1 MATNHPMGRAVDA
14 IENESDRNLATEVPT
29 SGTTKESNGLQTSNP
44 VNRETQIPKK
54 MFQQA
59 LKSAALFALVMP
71 YPQLAHANPTIID
84 GPATGTQTINGND
97 SLIITPTGSITAIIN
112 AIRANNS
119 LNTIINSGA
128 ITTTGNNGNTIDAPD
143 GSNRFI
149 NSGSISTTGD
159 YAHGIIADSGGNFI
173 NNSGSIS
180 TTGAGSHSINA
191 FSVGNTIINSG
202 SINSTGAS
210 YANGISA
217 ATNYNTITNLG
228 SVNTTAYGGYGIS
241 AGSFSAITNSGLI
254 SSSGDYGEGIDAANS
269 NTITNSGSIN
279 MSGALAIG
287 IRVYDSN
294 TINNSGSISTTGH
307 GIYAYGNANTLTN
320 TGSIIGTAALGGIY
334 VQGDSNTI
342 INPTSGSI
350 HSAGIGI
357 EIYGLSNVITNDGLI
372 SSAANGINLYS
383 SDDNTIANH
392 GSIIVGGAHQSGIY
406 MDFSNSNAISNTG
419 SIIVS
424 GAGGYGINAVNNS
437 SSNTISNSGSIS
449 VSGAGG
455 YGFSIQGNTNTITN
469 SGSINVSGTGGYGIY
484 AQGSNNTVT
493 NSGDI
498 ISKDGYAVYFNGSG
512 NTLNSVNNLISGSI
526 YLGSNARVSLATGAN
541 YSKLYTFGGSLS
553 AINESGPLPLFKNIS
568 TQQAGTHDPTIFA
581 SSADSLADMTNTIAS
596 MAPNRFNGSD
606 NQHPFWAKG
615 FGMTASYAGT
625 EATLTHRNNVYGAAI
640 GYDVKRSKD
649 LTIGLMGGY
658 GQSHQWADGIT
669 MPSFNTS
676 SDDGF
681 LGIYGQKRWQT
692 VALDFAL
699 YGGLQNVQQQR
710 DVNDN
715 LAYAGQ
721 SSAKASYQGWWISPE
736 LGVTLNAG
744 DINGWSVLPTA
755 RLRYAQQ
762 WLGGY
767 TETGAGAA
775 NANVN
780 GRNVAIGQGF
790 IGVGTRKTI
799 KTQMG
804 KDTKMVFDG
813 QIGYIYRGVVGDTT
827 VGVTMIGQSLALP
840 TEARSRRAVAVS
852 AGVTIDLSNAV
863 ALKLRG
869 DFEGGEG
876 INDVS
881 GGWAGLSVKF

>member
-1 MATNHPMGRAVDA
+1 MTTSKEIAWPVDSITSVVANDNTSTGMGTEGSTNLSDLVHANNRLSRDA
-14 IENESDRNLATEVPT
+14 P
-29 SGTTKESNGLQTSNP
+29 
-44 VNRETQIPKK
+44 IPKRR
-54 MFQQA
+54 FQQV
-59 LKSAALFALVMP
+59 LKSAVLCALVTP
-71 YPQLAHANPTIID
+71 SPQLAHANPTIID
-84 GPATGTQTINGND
+84 GPVTVTQTIYGNE
-97 SLIITPTGSITAIIN
+97 SLIITPTGSITATIN

-128 ITTTGNNGNTIDAPD
+128 ITTTGNYGHAIDAPD
-143 GSNRFI
+143 GSNTFI

-159 YAHGIIADSGGNFI
+159 YAHGIIADSGANLI

-180 TTGAGSHSINA
+180 TTGTGSHGINA
-191 FSVGNTIINSG
+191 FNVGNTIINSG
-202 SINSTGAS
+202 AISLTGAS

-217 ATNYNTITNLG
+217 SNSYNIITNLG
-228 SVNTTAYGGYGIS
+228 SIDLTASNGYGIS
-241 AGSFSAITNSGLI
+241 AGSFSTMTNSGLI
-254 SSSGDYGEGIDAANS
+254 NSSGDYAEGIDAINS

-279 MSGALAIG
+279 MSGASAIG
-287 IRVYDSN
+287 IKVYN
-294 TINNSGSISTTGH
+294 
-307 GIYAYGNANTLTN
+307 
-320 TGSIIGTAALGGIY
+320 
-334 VQGDSNTI
+334 SNTI
-342 INPTSGSI
+342 I
-350 HSAGIGI
+350 
-357 EIYGLSNVITNDGLI
+357 
-372 SSAANGINLYS
+372 
-383 SDDNTIANH
+383 
-392 GSIIVGGAHQSGIY
+392 
-406 MDFSNSNAISNTG
+406 
-419 SIIVS
+419 
-424 GAGGYGINAVNNS
+424 
-437 SSNTISNSGSIS
+437 NSGSIS

-455 YGFSIQGNTNTITN
+455 YGVYLQGNANSITN
-469 SGSINVSGTGGYGIY
+469 SGSINVSGGAGYGIR
-484 AQGSNNTVT
+484 ADGNNNTVS

-512 NTLNSVNNLISGSI
+512 NTLNSVNNFISGGI
-526 YLGSNARVSLATGAN
+526 YLGSNAIVSLATGAN

-553 AINESGPLPLFKNIS
+553 AINGSGPLPLFKNVS
-568 TQQAGTHDPTIFA
+568 TQQAGTHDPTLFA

-640 GYDVKRSKD
+640 GYDVKRSMD
-649 LTIGLMGGY
+649 LTLGLMGGY

-681 LGIYGQKRWQT
+681 LGMYGQKRWQR

-699 YGGLQNVQQQR
+699 YGGLQNIQQQR

-721 SSAKASYQGWWISPE
+721 SSAKASYQGWWISPDI
-736 LGVTLNAG
+736 GVTLNAG

-780 GRNVAIGQGF
+780 GRTVAIGQGF
-790 IGVGTRKTI
+790 IGIGTRKTI

-804 KDTKMVFDG
+804 KDTRMVFDG

-827 VGVTMIGQSLALP
+827 VGVTMIGQSLVLP
-840 TEARSRRAVAVS
+840 TEARSRSGVAVS
-852 AGVTIDLSNAV
+852 AGVTLDLSSAV

-876 INDVS
+876 INHVS
-881 GGWAGLSVKF
+881 GGWAGLSIKF